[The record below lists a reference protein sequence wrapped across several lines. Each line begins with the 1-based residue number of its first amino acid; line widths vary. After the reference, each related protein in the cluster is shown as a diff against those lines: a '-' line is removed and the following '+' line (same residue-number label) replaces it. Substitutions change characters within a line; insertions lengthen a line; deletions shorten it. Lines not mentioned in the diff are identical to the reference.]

1 MLCNQNDMAKQIKI
15 NIKNEY
21 EWLSD
26 TDVQKTYNMALGDY
40 LLIKYPSDN
49 NRPAVE
55 NVELDFVALQWLY
68 KRMVDILGRAGGIN
82 VTSYKENGLSW
93 TYASSNIDPVLV
105 AEIMPKASVP
115 R

>member
-1 MLCNQNDMAKQIKI
+1 MEQIKV
-15 NIKNEY
+15 NIRLEN

-26 TDVQKTYNMALGDY
+26 EEIDKTFDMALSDY

-49 NRPAVE
+49 NRPTRDKVE
-55 NVELDFVALQWLY
+55 FDFVTTQWIY
-68 KRMVDILGRAGGIN
+68 KRMVDILGRAGGLN
-82 VTSYKENGLSW
+82 VTSYRENGLSW

-105 AEIMPKASVP
+105 AQLMPKASVP

>member
-1 MLCNQNDMAKQIKI
+1 MVEQIKT
-15 NIKNEY
+15 NIKIEY

-26 TDVQKTYNMALGDY
+26 EDVQKTYDMALSDY

-49 NRPAVE
+49 NRPSVD
-55 NVELDFVALQWLY
+55 NVVLDFVTTQWLY
-68 KRMVDILGRAGGIN
+68 KRMVDILSRGGGLN

-93 TYASSNIDPVLV
+93 TYAGSNIDPVLV
-105 AEIMPKASVP
+105 ASLMPKASVP